1 MTGYDA
7 IHPKRPCT
15 TPGEKLGT
23 LIVEHIDI
31 TGVHLNFQLYKGLF
45 NINGFSRLLAEG
57 KAFGKGWPS
66 TTIVPALSRKM
77 ERRPNCLKIN
87 VVSARG
93 LDPTVKSMDP
103 KVIVILRHV
112 QVKTKVIMRNHK
124 PFWDETFLL
133 PCDDPSA
140 VLRVEL
146 YDEDITRSVF
156 IGQWIMTMKFF
167 KIRPDWNFH
176 DEIDLSGKTGYQ
188 ISGWF
193 PLMDRGMLKH
203 RQLGS
208 VQMRMSWIYDPSC
221 DPASDKYTNE
231 FPTPRLTA
239 LEQLQQNSD
248 ETALKAG
255 NMSLIGNMLD
265 NFPLLFNVKRV
276 TIRDI
281 HFFLEDLF
289 RGFHGAEDLGVGAK
303 AMEVKNIEVT
313 KALIPEKGK
322 DGITLWSFLF
332 AFWIKGLAPIVAQ
345 NAKLIRQASTQIVG
359 SAFDGMV
366 SGIFRKRDDHSQ
378 ISSQG
383 SSSAG
388 LLGSSMGL
396 FIGEDSAINQARR
409 HVSISENPVTKATR
423 RLSLK
428 TNHDDVGMKE
438 DMQEKDKPPQG

>member
-1 MTGYDA
+1 
-7 IHPKRPCT
+7 
-15 TPGEKLGT
+15 
-23 LIVEHIDI
+23 
-31 TGVHLNFQLYKGLF
+31 
-45 NINGFSRLLAEG
+45 
-57 KAFGKGWPS
+57 
-66 TTIVPALSRKM
+66 
-77 ERRPNCLKIN
+77 
-87 VVSARG
+87 
-93 LDPTVKSMDP
+93 
-103 KVIVILRHV
+103 
-112 QVKTKVIMRNHK
+112 
-124 PFWDETFLL
+124 
-133 PCDDPSA
+133 
-140 VLRVEL
+140 
-146 YDEDITRSVF
+146 
-156 IGQWIMTMKFF
+156 
-167 KIRPDWNFH
+167 
-176 DEIDLSGKTGYQ
+176 
-188 ISGWF
+188 
-193 PLMDRGMLKH
+193 MLKH

-231 FPTPRLTA
+231 FPPPRLTA

-248 ETALKAG
+248 ETTLKAG

-303 AMEVKNIEVT
+303 AMVVQNIEVT

-378 ISSQG
+378 VSSQG
-383 SSSAG
+383 SSGAG
-388 LLGSSMGL
+388 ILGSSRGL
-396 FIGEDSAINQARR
+396 FIGEDSVINQARR

-423 RLSLK
+423 KPSSPK
-428 TNHDDVGMKE
+428 NYHDDFGMKDGE
-438 DMQEKDKPPQG
+438 QEKNKPPQG